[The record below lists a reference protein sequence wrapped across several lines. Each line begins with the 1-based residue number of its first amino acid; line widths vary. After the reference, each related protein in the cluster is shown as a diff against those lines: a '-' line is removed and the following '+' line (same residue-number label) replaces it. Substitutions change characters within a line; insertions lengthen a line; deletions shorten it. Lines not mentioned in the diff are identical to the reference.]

1 MRERSYDLDARDITI
16 GRNVSQ
22 LKPDS
27 STRYLWK
34 SALKIAVGC
43 RLLLGT

>member
-1 MRERSYDLDARDITI
+1 MQERSYDLDARDITV

-22 LKPDS
+22 LKPHS
-27 STRYLWK
+27 STTNLWK

-43 RLLLGT
+43 